1 MLLTCSYPHIFFIHF
16 FICHG
21 QLLILYEWRILDQ
34 LYLLGL
40 HITYYEKMKFQTL
53 VSVTSLIFWLE
64 FPLPPPLSS
73 TTLLS
78 LSLSLSH
85 TYTHTTSL
93 SLPRSTNIPKNVH
106 SAPHSSTLVVVD
118 LGFTTLLKSQV
129 ISVAYYS
136 EREKFDKF
144 FSGALISA

>member
-53 VSVTSLIFWLE
+53 VSVTSLIFSLE
-64 FPLPPPLSS
+64 VIKYISPPTPSLIHY
-73 TTLLS
+73 TPLS
-78 LSLSLSH
+78 LSLSLTHIYAHNKPKSSSEYEHTEERSQRSSLITPSSSSSSSRFGFYDPFKISSH
-85 TYTHTTSL
+85 
-93 SLPRSTNIPKNVH
+93 
-106 SAPHSSTLVVVD
+106 
-118 LGFTTLLKSQV
+118 
-129 ISVAYYS
+129 
-136 EREKFDKF
+136 
-144 FSGALISA
+144 